1 MKKIVYIAITLII
14 LQACKAEEKTSS
26 EEFKQT
32 DTPSLNKEEL
42 IILQKGANLFTT
54 HCAACHSQKL
64 DVDSTAPALACIKG
78 NLNRKY
84 M

>member
-26 EEFKQT
+26 EEFKPT